1 MQAHGE
7 VKVLS
12 QRVRR
17 IVAPNPGPMTG
28 PGTNTY
34 VVGETDLVV
43 VDPGPAEPSHIDAIL
58 NCVGDRL
65 RYIACTHTHP
75 DHSPAAAVLA
85 DATGATLVGRT
96 TADDRHQDLSF
107 QPASQIEDDE
117 CVTGEGWTLR
127 AIRTPGHVDN
137 HVCYLLDEEGVV
149 FAGDHIMNG
158 STVVIVPPGGNMAH
172 YIASLRRLLD
182 YDVKVVAPGHG
193 ELIPDCRGEVEKLV
207 RHRLLRE
214 GKVVGALSDQAQ
226 SLDDLVV
233 TVYDDVDPMMHE
245 WAKLSLL
252 AHLIKLEDERR
263 TRKTAQEGVDR
274 WQLTA

>member
-43 VDPGPAEPSHIDAIL
+43 VDPGPAEPSHVDAIL
-58 NCVGDRL
+58 NCVGNRL

-85 DATGATLVGRT
+85 DTTGATLVGRT

-107 QPASQIEDDE
+107 QPASQIEDDD

-214 GKVVGALSDQAQ
+214 AKVVGALSDQAQ

-233 TVYDDVDPMMHE
+233 AVYDDVDPMMHE

-252 AHLIKLEDERR
+252 AHLIKLGDERR
-263 TRKTAQEGVDR
+263 TVKTAEGGIDR
-274 WQLTA
+274 WQLAA

>member
-43 VDPGPAEPSHIDAIL
+43 VDPGPVEPSHIDAIL
-58 NCVGDRL
+58 SCVRDKL

-96 TADDRHQDLSF
+96 TVDDRHQDLSF

-214 GKVVGALSDQAQ
+214 AKVVGALSDQAQ

>member
-1 MQAHGE
+1 M
-7 VKVLS
+7 
-12 QRVRR
+12 
-17 IVAPNPGPMTG
+17 
-28 PGTNTY
+28 
-34 VVGETDLVV
+34 
-43 VDPGPAEPSHIDAIL
+43 
-58 NCVGDRL
+58 
-65 RYIACTHTHP
+65 
-75 DHSPAAAVLA
+75 
-85 DATGATLVGRT
+85 
-96 TADDRHQDLSF
+96 
-107 QPASQIEDDE
+107 
-117 CVTGEGWTLR
+117 R

-214 GKVVGALSDQAQ
+214 AKVVGALSDQAQ

-252 AHLIKLEDERR
+252 AHLIKLGDERR
-263 TRKTAQEGVDR
+263 TVKTAEGGIDR
-274 WQLTA
+274 WQLAA

>member
-1 MQAHGE
+1 VQAHGE

-214 GKVVGALSDQAQ
+214 AKVVGALSDQAQ

-252 AHLIKLEDERR
+252 AHLIKLGDERR
-263 TRKTAQEGVDR
+263 TVKTAEGGIDR
-274 WQLTA
+274 WQLAA